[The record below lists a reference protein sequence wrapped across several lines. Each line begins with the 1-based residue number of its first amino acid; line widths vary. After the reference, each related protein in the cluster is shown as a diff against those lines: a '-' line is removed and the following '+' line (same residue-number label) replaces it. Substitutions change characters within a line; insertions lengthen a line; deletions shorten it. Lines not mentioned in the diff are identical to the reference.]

1 MEPWGALSVSV
12 RAHPRTHRTVETR
25 DPGVPAAGGPSG
37 GRRASVCRDNAKV
50 SSQHVAIKAPGTG
63 GGGLFSPSSPSSPPC
78 LPPAR
83 AKQTRVPPAAVSAPL
98 RRPAARSGENVAV
111 QGGADRGGRGRE
123 IYLCYSSDHHCCP
136 RWATSQP
143 NKKTNENRRSNVA
156 KFQVGLDE
164 AKVHQY
170 ARASRPLVEPHSS
183 TAFGEDDAAVMSLA
197 NEMKPLEN
205 FTSALHQVYGGK
217 SAGATNFEPVVP
229 SPSPATPIP
238 TGTPSGSWP
247 SA

>member
-1 MEPWGALSVSV
+1 MSVC
-12 RAHPRTHRTVETR
+12 AHPLTHRTVETR
-25 DPGVPAAGGPSG
+25 DPGVHAAGGPSR
-37 GRRASVCRDNAKV
+37 GRRASVCRDNAN
-50 SSQHVAIKAPGTG
+50 QTVAARGNQG
-63 GGGLFSPSSPSSPPC
+63 NQGAGDGRGGGLFSPSSPPSPPC

-83 AKQTRVPPAAVSAPL
+83 AKQTLVPPAAVSAPL
-98 RRPAARSGENVAV
+98 RRPAARSGEGKNVAV

-123 IYLCYSSDHHCCP
+123 IHLCYSSDHHCCP

-143 NKKTNENRRSNVA
+143 NKKTNKNRPSNVA

-164 AKVHQY
+164 AKVHPSSI
-170 ARASRPLVEPHSS
+170 ASRRLVEPHSS
-183 TAFGEDDAAVMSLA
+183 TTFGEDDAAVMSLA
-197 NEMKPLEN
+197 NEIKPLEN

-217 SAGATNFEPVVP
+217 SAGATNFDPVVP